1 MKTKEFLNH
10 QYYFAFL
17 LGIFVMLVPN
27 SVFGQQ
33 NRSINDLFVALE
45 KSTATKADDIKTQQ
59 AEAYKSIVK
68 SQFYPTL
75 EGYGRYDYSSIPAGM
90 YPVPPNELTPMM
102 QDQEIAQPFSS
113 NIYRLGGTIA
123 MPVFVKSIFTM
134 AEQAKKIV
142 SSAKEQAYINKLKN
156 QSVLVSSNA
165 NLNYVENLKSALEK
179 KKKSLLKTQEFITI
193 KVDNGRAAGSSSL
206 NINTS
211 INEVNTLINNLEIQ
225 KIEII
230 ASIQFLTGIVLNQ
243 AIPMEQIGV
252 LQSGEIKI
260 TKPLQ
265 DKIEADALSVRAEKE
280 KLLPSVMAQGNY
292 SYNFSDSY
300 NNDKAI
306 NRDLTVASVVI
317 KIPVFNKSQY
327 AQIHKSKLDLEASQ
341 NELQKLTDDFTAQA
355 QQLEKT
361 LVLLDNSIQLYQNSI
376 KDKEELNN
384 IAVLS
389 YQLEQMSMEDYLKY
403 EDDLVLEKAKLYN
416 TQAQKWQTLMKL
428 AIIYGIDSKTLV
440 K

>member
-1 MKTKEFLNH
+1 MKTKKILSH
-10 QYYFAFL
+10 RYYVGFL
-17 LGIFVMLVPN
+17 LGLFMILVPN
-27 SVFGQQ
+27 TVFGQQ

-59 AEAYKSIVK
+59 AEAYKSFVN

-75 EGYGRYDYSSIPAGM
+75 EGFGRYDYSSIPAGM
-90 YPVPPNELTPMM
+90 YPVPPNELFPMM
-102 QDQEIAQPFSS
+102 QDQTIAQPFSS

-123 MPVFVKSIFTM
+123 MPIFVKSIFTM
-134 AEQAKKIV
+134 SEQAKKIV
-142 SSAKEQAYINKLKN
+142 GAAKEQAYINKLKN

-165 NLNYVENLKSALEK
+165 NLKYIENLTSALEK
-179 KKKSLLKTQEFITI
+179 KKASLLKTQEFIKI
-193 KVDNGRAAGSSSL
+193 KVNNGRAAGSTSL

-211 INEVNTLINNLEIQ
+211 INEVNSLINNLEIQ
-225 KIEII
+225 KLEII
-230 ASIQFLTGIVLNQ
+230 ASIQSLTGIVLNHSV
-243 AIPMEQIGV
+243 PMEQIGV
-252 LQSGEIKI
+252 LQAGGIKI

-265 DKIEADALSVRAEKE
+265 DKIEADALYVRAEKE

-292 SYNFSDSY
+292 AYSFSNAY

-306 NRDLTVASVVI
+306 SGDLTVASVVI

-341 NELQKLTDDFTAQA
+341 NEFQKLTDDFSAQA
-355 QQLEKT
+355 LQLEKT
-361 LVLLDNSIQLYQNSI
+361 LALLGNSIQLYQNSI

-416 TQAQKWQTLMKL
+416 TQAQKWQVLMKL

>member
-1 MKTKEFLNH
+1 MKITAFLRY
-10 QYYFAFL
+10 QYYVGFL
-17 LGIFVMLVPN
+17 IGLFVLLVPN
-27 SVFGQQ
+27 SIFGQQ
-33 NRSINDLFVALE
+33 NTTINDLFVALE

-59 AEAYKSIVK
+59 AEAYKSIVN

-75 EGYGRYDYSSIPAGM
+75 EGFGRYDYSSIPAGM
-90 YPVPPNELTPMM
+90 YPVPPNELFPLI
-102 QDQEIAQPFSS
+102 QDQTIPQPFSS

-123 MPVFVKSIFTM
+123 MPIFVKSIFTM
-134 AEQAKKIV
+134 SEQAKKMV
-142 SSAKEQAYINKLKN
+142 ASANEQAYINKLKN

-165 NLNYVENLKSALEK
+165 NLNYVENLTSALK
-179 KKKSLLKTQEFITI
+179 KKKESLLKTQEFITI
-193 KVDNGRAAGSSSL
+193 KVDNGRAAGSASL

-211 INEVNTLINNLEIQ
+211 INEVNSLINNLEIQ
-225 KIEII
+225 KAEII
-230 ASIQFLTGIVLNQ
+230 ASIQSLTGIVLNE

-252 LQSGEIKI
+252 IQAGEIKI

-265 DKIEADALSVRAEKE
+265 DKIEADALTARAEKE

-292 SYNFSDSY
+292 SYNFSKAY

-306 NRDLTVASVVI
+306 NGDLTIASVVV

-361 LVLLDNSIQLYQNSI
+361 LALLDNSIQLYENSI

-403 EDDLVLEKAKLYN
+403 EDDLVMEKAKLYN
-416 TQAQKWQTLMKL
+416 TQAQKWQALMKL
-428 AIIYGIDSKTLV
+428 AIIYGIDPKTLV

>member
-1 MKTKEFLNH
+1 MKTKEFLSP
-10 QYYFAFL
+10 QYYVAFM
-17 LGIFVMLVPN
+17 LGLSVLLVPN
-27 SVFGQQ
+27 SAFGQQ
-33 NRSINDLFVALE
+33 NRTINDLFVALE
-45 KSTATKADDIKTQQ
+45 KSTATKADDIKAQQ
-59 AEAYKSIVK
+59 AEAYKSIVN
-68 SQFYPTL
+68 SQFYPTI
-75 EGYGRYDYSSIPAGM
+75 EGFGRYDYSSIPAGM
-90 YPVPPNELTPMM
+90 YPVPPNELFPMM
-102 QDQEIAQPFSS
+102 QDQTIAQPFSS

-123 MPVFVKSIFTM
+123 MPIFVKSIFTM
-134 AEQAKKIV
+134 SEQAKKMV
-142 SSAKEQAYINKLKN
+142 ASAKEQAYINKLKN

-165 NLNYVENLKSALEK
+165 NLKYVENLTSALEK

-206 NINTS
+206 NINSS

-225 KIEII
+225 KLEII
-230 ASIQFLTGIVLNQ
+230 ASIQSLTGIVLDQ
-243 AIPMEQIGV
+243 AVPMEQIGV
-252 LQSGEIKI
+252 LQAGEIKI

-292 SYNFSDSY
+292 AYNFSNAY

-306 NRDLTVASVVI
+306 NGDLTVASVVI

-361 LVLLDNSIQLYQNSI
+361 LALLDNSIQLYQNSI
-376 KDKEELNN
+376 KDKEELQN

-416 TQAQKWQTLMKL
+416 TQAQKWQALMKL

>member
-1 MKTKEFLNH
+1 MKTKEFLSS
-10 QYYFAFL
+10 QYYVAFL
-17 LGIFVMLVPN
+17 LGLFVLLVPN

-33 NRSINDLFVALE
+33 NRTINDLFVALE
-45 KSTATKADDIKTQQ
+45 KSTAAKADDIKTQQ
-59 AEAYKSIVK
+59 AEAYKSIVN

-75 EGYGRYDYSSIPAGM
+75 EGFGRYDYSSVPAGM
-90 YPVPPNELTPMM
+90 YPVPPNELFPMM
-102 QDQEIAQPFSS
+102 QDQTVAQPFSS

-123 MPVFVKSIFTM
+123 MPIFVKSIFTM
-134 AEQAKKIV
+134 SEQAKKIV
-142 SSAKEQAYINKLKN
+142 GAAKEQAYINKLKN

-165 NLNYVENLKSALEK
+165 NLKYVENLTSALEK
-179 KKKSLLKTQEFITI
+179 KKASLLKTQEFITI
-193 KVDNGRAAGSSSL
+193 KVDNGRAAGSASL
-206 NINTS
+206 NINAS

-230 ASIQFLTGIVLNQ
+230 ASIQSLTGIVLNQ
-243 AIPMEQIGV
+243 AVPMEQIGV
-252 LQSGEIKI
+252 LQAGEIKI

-265 DKIEADALSVRAEKE
+265 DKIEADALSVRSERE

-292 SYNFSDSY
+292 SYNFSDAY

-306 NRDLTVASVVI
+306 NGDLTVASVVI

-341 NELQKLTDDFTAQA
+341 NELQKVTDDFTAQA

-361 LVLLDNSIQLYQNSI
+361 LALLDNSIQLYQNSI